1 MEPIPK
7 VPQIDGLHVTP
18 EPSGRLWV
26 FFFYHPNNVDRIKT
40 IPGRR
45 WHTEEK
51 CWSIPY
57 TSEAISTLERLCCTK
72 SLN

>member
-26 FFFYHPNNVDRIKT
+26 FFSYHPNNVDRIKT

-45 WHTEEK
+45 MYKNSWA
-51 CWSIPY
+51 
-57 TSEAISTLERLCCTK
+57 TSV
-72 SLN
+72 